1 MRKAWHLSDD
11 FLNKRSSRFLGHRR
25 GEYFCRF
32 KYDMYYLKHVSFFHP
47 RLWLTGFDRST
58 KLRQPWGVG
67 KLFWRKKSLEFKP
80 PDVSYQ
86 RKWYCLL
93 PTKNLFIHVE
103 IKDTDTDHRYTRNFW
118 FLKFSRGWLDP
129 IFLYPPES
137 LTAHPWK
144 YLPNRK
150 VVFQPPF
157 FRGELLNFQW
167 GNPSGWDAVGGLYG
181 KKSWQWTVFFK
192 CEEKCR
198 VYRHHPQKIAV
209 IFEVWWTISILSTWY
224 IRINI

>member
-1 MRKAWHLSDD
+1 
-11 FLNKRSSRFLGHRR
+11 
-25 GEYFCRF
+25 
-32 KYDMYYLKHVSFFHP
+32 MYYLYDVGFFHT
-47 RLWLTGFDRST
+47 RQWFTDFDSKKYYANLGELET
-58 KLRQPWGVG
+58 LLEKTPGVQ
-67 KLFWRKKSLEFKP
+67 KT
-80 PDVSYQ
+80 DVSYQ
-86 RKWYCLL
+86 GKWYYYY
-93 PTKNLFIHVE
+93 PPKNHFIHVE
-103 IKDTDTDHRYTRNFW
+103 KKDTQAPTEAQVLVPEVFW
-118 FLKFSRGWLDP
+118 RDDWIKV
-129 IFLYPPES
+129 FLYPAES

-167 GNPSGWDAVGGLYG
+167 GNPSGWDPVGGLYG

-198 VYRHHPQKIAV
+198 VYRHHPQKIAG

-224 IRINI
+224 NYIDVCCINRKRTWLECTWISVGQWSLQKLQSLKG